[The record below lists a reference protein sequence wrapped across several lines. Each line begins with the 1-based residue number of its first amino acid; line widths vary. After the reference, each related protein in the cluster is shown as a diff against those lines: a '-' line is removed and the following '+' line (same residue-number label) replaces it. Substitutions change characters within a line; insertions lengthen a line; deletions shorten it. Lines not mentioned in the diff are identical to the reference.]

1 MTARRSPI
9 GRARGHGSARAGAM
23 AWWHQRLTAVALVPL
38 GFWFAASMVALTG
51 ASQPEVVEWLGSRR
65 TAVMMAL
72 LIVATFYHFK
82 LGMQVVIEDYV
93 DHQVLK
99 LASLVLV
106 NFACIALAFICIIS
120 VLKLAI
126 AG

>member
-9 GRARGHGSARAGAM
+9 GRARGHGSAKEGAT

-51 ASQPEVVEWLGSRR
+51 ASQPEVVEWLASRR
-65 TAVMMAL
+65 TAVMMTL

-93 DHQVLK
+93 ENQVLR
-99 LASLVLV
+99 LASMVLV
-106 NFACIALAFICIIS
+106 NFSCIALGFIGIIS
-120 VLKLAI
+120 VLKLALR
-126 AG
+126 G